1 MMKRLPRPYP
11 QTIAALVAEGHSPFD
26 LALPQWA
33 RLTLA
38 LAAHSPQRYTT
49 LCRTMGIARESGV
62 VAIKWAVAYGVVEHC
77 GGGVYR
83 YRGDTAAPRT
93 GQPPTQERL
102 QHG

>member
-1 MMKRLPRPYP
+1 MSRLPRPYP
-11 QTIAALVAEGHSPFD
+11 RTIAALVAEGHSFFD
-26 LALPQWA
+26 LSLPQWA

-38 LAAHSPQRYTT
+38 LAPCSPQRYTT
-49 LCRTMGIARESGV
+49 LCRQTGIPRESGA

-83 YRGDTAAPRT
+83 YCADTLAQHTDQLPAR
-93 GQPPTQERL
+93 ESS